1 MIYFIYVCVHNF
13 RALRGLKR
21 TLVLLELPHGDAEK
35 QAQVSDRAV
44 PLSRLCPHC
53 QLNYN

>member
-21 TLVLLELPHGDAEK
+21 TLVPLELPHGDAEK
-35 QAQVSDRAV
+35 QAQV
-44 PLSRLCPHC
+44 L
-53 QLNYN
+53 